1 MDQLEVDEPS
11 LIGLWIV
18 KQIFKVRIAMG
29 PIVSKLARPETVG
42 SASFF
47 ARGFNCLNCERR
59 FNPPFS

>member
-1 MDQLEVDEPS
+1 MYQLEVDEPS

-42 SASFF
+42 SA
-47 ARGFNCLNCERR
+47 
-59 FNPPFS
+59 